1 MQRPNLSYGETK
13 IFDKYFNTLFKN
25 DYLPEDAYALSF
37 WMRKIMDAWTQENPL
52 GLEEELLN
60 NEWLMLHTIFIF
72 CHINGFLLNVT
83 IKQMYHHRVSA

>member
-52 GLEEELLN
+52 GLEEELLTMKAYAPYHLLLPYQ
-60 NEWLMLHTIFIF
+60 WF
-72 CHINGFLLNVT
+72 C
-83 IKQMYHHRVSA
+83 